1 MPAVTS
7 FLISLSQWDKQE
19 IEEKL
24 NRRVEFSKRAIGK
37 LLQVSFDMKTIFFLA
52 IDLFRINMV
61 LMLLF
66 SCCYRLMIVYYNETT
81 NC

>member
-37 LLQVSFDMKTIFFLA
+37 LLQVSFAMNASLSQLTL
-52 IDLFRINMV
+52 LRLHV
-61 LMLLF
+61 LPL
-66 SCCYRLMIVYYNETT
+66 
-81 NC
+81 

>member
-37 LLQVSFDMKTIFFLA
+37 LLQVSSAMNASLSQLTL
-52 IDLFRINMV
+52 LRIHV
-61 LMLLF
+61 LMLSL
-66 SCCYRLMIVYYNETT
+66 
-81 NC
+81 

>member
-24 NRRVEFSKRAIGK
+24 NQRVEFSKRAIGK
-37 LLQVSFDMKTIFFLA
+37 LLQVVWLSCQPCLRVELQTSACQFA
-52 IDLFRINMV
+52 MV
-61 LMLLF
+61 F
-66 SCCYRLMIVYYNETT
+66 PVGSIVLNS
-81 NC
+81 

>member
-37 LLQVSFDMKTIFFLA
+37 LLQVSFLD
-52 IDLFRINMV
+52 N
-61 LMLLF
+61 
-66 SCCYRLMIVYYNETT
+66 
-81 NC
+81 